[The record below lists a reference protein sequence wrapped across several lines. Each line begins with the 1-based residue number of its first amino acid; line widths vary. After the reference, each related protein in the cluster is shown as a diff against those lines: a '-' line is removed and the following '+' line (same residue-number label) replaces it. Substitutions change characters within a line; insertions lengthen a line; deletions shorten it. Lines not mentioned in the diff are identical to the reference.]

1 MILIRNSISIL
12 SMPVCF
18 LSYSRSFTCWIWMD
32 MVKFTA
38 QRSNG
43 NFTHILTSFQ
53 GFWRFDNLRHLFLP
67 GFLAPVG
74 VQNLQ
79 SVTFF
84 TSNPPNFG
92 IKTKRDT
99 LFQSDVILFLSNLGV
114 NLPLFLYNVKGFM
127 VYGGAPWTQGDC
139 DKNGVFF
146 GNSQLDITPKRW
158 MFNGGILYR

>member
-1 MILIRNSISIL
+1 MVLLVPSVILYIYLSMILIRNSISIL

-32 MVKFTA
+32 MVKFAA

-127 VYGGAPWTQGDC
+127 VYGGAP
-139 DKNGVFF
+139 
-146 GNSQLDITPKRW
+146 
-158 MFNGGILYR
+158 